1 MIQAC
6 CASVHEYLHQ
16 MLIRVSH
23 LRVRLALSG
32 NIAINIEKD
41 TLCLQGFMVQPGW
54 MDYAMSRS
62 GVLQTLHAFR
72 LGMEDTPLQM
82 TITGNSGPT
91 PLRFLTSI
99 PLQQWPAMVGN
110 YIGQACNAR
119 TFSRRPNDF
128 LAQKATQI
136 IGRDLASYARK
147 AHKEAGVFAGMLP
160 AHYMPCQEMMHHCL
174 GSFPFLPS
182 TSCTT
187 TQVVRA
193 TRGTEGRTGLGSSS

>member
-1 MIQAC
+1 MMRFA
-6 CASVHEYLHQ
+6 E
-16 MLIRVSH
+16 
-23 LRVRLALSG
+23 G
-32 NIAINIEKD
+32 D
-41 TLCLQGFMVQPGW
+41 PLCLQGFMVQPGW

-82 TITGNSGPT
+82 TITGKPGPT

-128 LAQKATQI
+128 LSQKATQI
-136 IGRDLASYARK
+136 IGRDLAACASNAR
-147 AHKEAGVFAGMLP
+147 KEAGAL
-160 AHYMPCQEMMHHCL
+160 
-174 GSFPFLPS
+174 
-182 TSCTT
+182 
-187 TQVVRA
+187 VRTLTA
-193 TRGTEGRTGLGSSS
+193 